1 MGKKRDRRVTPS
13 SKKGG
18 EQRVELGD
26 SAESNR
32 RLAIIF
38 VLFFVVS
45 PAISVLVYRIKYAT
59 TTNPTDSYVFQRGLV
74 RADVDFQEILAVST
88 TVLSNVWFV
97 RKLRK
102 QTLFV
107 LDFSD
112 LGFEL
117 FISWIFSQQPN
128 RFNFLVKERKF

>member
-13 SKKGG
+13 SNKGG

-26 SAESNR
+26 SASSNR

-74 RADVDFQEILAVST
+74 KADVDFQEILAVST
-88 TVLSNVWFV
+88 TVLSNVWF
-97 RKLRK
+97 LRK
-102 QTLFV
+102 FEKANS
-107 LDFSD
+107 FCP
-112 LGFEL
+112 GF
-117 FISWIFSQQPN
+117 
-128 RFNFLVKERKF
+128 

>member
-26 SAESNR
+26 SASSNR

-74 RADVDFQEILAVST
+74 KADVDFQEILAVST
-88 TVLSNVWFV
+88 TVLSNVWFL